1 MCNIFGNIRNE
12 VEKGEEIFRVIMAG
26 NFPKLMT
33 DSKSQIPEAQRTLC
47 WINIKGSAYRHIP
60 FKLQKV
66 KDNKEILKE
75 ARGAGEYLTYRGAS
89 VSITSIFSSE
99 IIHAQ
104 RE

>member
-33 DSKSQIPEAQRTLC
+33 DSKSQIPEAQEHLC

-66 KDNKEILKE
+66 KDNKEILKRSQ
-75 ARGAGEYLTYRGAS
+75 RGGGISYL
-89 VSITSIFSSE
+89 
-99 IIHAQ
+99 
-104 RE
+104 